1 MKLNRSLDGFT
12 NFIIKNPAISLTLI
26 YIYSSFVGAAY
37 SKAFFNALNIEI
49 LDFCKLEDFLGIAF
63 KQPWVLSLS
72 YILLIVLY
80 FFLKNTKFSNAL
92 IDFVLL
98 IATHKRGKLVNK
110 KIKEKTI
117 DLRTRMKN
125 FLIVLL
131 LIAPFFVAINLGNS
145 DSKSL
150 MTKNRKTSSFKF
162 VRSKYNHTAT
172 STYKNSI
179 LPNSTNAQP
188 SNKVNYSKF
197 SSQGAFLD
205 KFQPGGIQ
213 KGNVILVYHFPVL

>member
-162 VRSKYNHTAT
+162 VSSKDTIHAIDIFEVT
-172 STYKNSI
+172 SEYFFI
-179 LPNSTNAQP
+179 L
-188 SNKVNYSKF
+188 SKEANIEIVSKDNVEKLIVVTHRKK
-197 SSQGAFLD
+197 SSEA
-205 KFQPGGIQ
+205 
-213 KGNVILVYHFPVL
+213 LVQ